1 MQLHPGNDMVVAS
14 VGEPLAIR
22 DVHQLDGPQLF
33 GDDGRQLLGGD
44 EEHLPAGRCA
54 QGRQGDD
61 VSVRQ
66 APVDRVRVYGSHAP
80 GIAIVDALPDA
91 HGRGRKEARAAD
103 DGDAAPHREDAGG
116 RAVGIAAAPAGAAAA
131 AHTRARG
138 GPLLE
143 AGGQGALHLDPGEAG
158 LLLGNAQGLLIEN
171 HAIQAVAD
179 RARARSLLVAPE
191 LLQSAVDPVLD
202 RSNNNA
208 ADAQQVTE
216 GHILHHPLESG
227 SARPIQHARGN
238 VHDRRATP
246 EGRDVRCGVAE
257 EREPISARLPLVG
270 PARGDDS
277 QVLHRPRKISLR
289 EVERPHTSIWPQL
302 GSNSAG
308 CPPLFRRPLRQ
319 LLSQLL
325 VALLQLQLKHLIVR
339 HEPLHGSLQL
349 LYGLLHR
356 PRNAILSC
364 DAAAVASTRRRDVSP
379 QSRLPPLAQAPRHA
393 RQRTPP
399 PPPPRLA

>member
-1 MQLHPGNDMVVAS
+1 MQLHPCNDVVVAS
-14 VGEPLAIR
+14 VSEPLAIR
-22 DVHQLDGPQLF
+22 DVHQFDGPQLF

-80 GIAIVDALPDA
+80 GVAIVDALPDA

-116 RAVGIAAAPAGAAAA
+116 RAVGIAAAPAAAAA
-131 AHTRARG
+131 AARARARARG

-143 AGGQGALHLDPGEAG
+143 AGGEGALHLDPGEAG
-158 LLLGNAQGLLIEN
+158 LLLGNAQGLLIEH

-179 RARARSLLVAPE
+179 RARTRSLLVAPE

-202 RSNNNA
+202 RSDNNA

-216 GHILHHPLESG
+216 GDILHHPLESG
-227 SARPIQHARGN
+227 SARPIQHGGGN

-257 EREPISARLPLVG
+257 KREPISAGLPLVG
-270 PARGDDS
+270 PARGDNS
-277 QVLHRPRKISLR
+277 QVLHRPRKVSLR
-289 EVERPHTSIWPQL
+289 EVERPHTSVWPQL

-308 CPPLFRRPLRQ
+308 GSPLFRRPLRQ

-325 VALLQLQLKHLIVR
+325 VALLQL
-339 HEPLHGSLQL
+339 
-349 LYGLLHR
+349 
-356 PRNAILSC
+356 
-364 DAAAVASTRRRDVSP
+364 
-379 QSRLPPLAQAPRHA
+379 
-393 RQRTPP
+393 
-399 PPPPRLA
+399 